1 MFSSS
6 ILLELELELAV
17 LLEELCLRRLWTETE
32 SKLVL
37 VFLSLIERNPDDPF
51 WSTPLFSWCIRN
63 CSRPCCSTNHEIRPS
78 SSRLLLLLLRG
89 AGEIFQCEEDGMAW
103 LGLKSSLTHMSYA
116 RHNVHTHEE
125 QQQQQ
130 RSWISPTC
138 PHSTLRRFGQ
148 ETSEGSKL
156 FYHWNSW
163 HSWSELQGFEYT
175 FSTPANNVWIE
186 VMKVIGLLLILSM
199 SDIWYSFDFL

>member
-1 MFSSS
+1 MTHSDQLHYFRDAFETVQD
-6 ILLELELELAV
+6 LVAV
-17 LLEELCLRRLWTETE
+17 QIMK
-32 SKLVL
+32 SG
-37 VFLSLIERNPDDPF
+37 
-51 WSTPLFSWCIRN
+51 
-63 CSRPCCSTNHEIRPS
+63 RP

-116 RHNVHTHEE
+116 LHNVHTHE
-125 QQQQQ
+125 QQQQ

-156 FYHWNSW
+156 FYHWKIGIHEVNCKVLNRISI
-163 HSWSELQGFEYT
+163 
-175 FSTPANNVWIE
+175 STPANTICIE
-186 VMKVIGLLLILSM
+186 LIKVIGLFLIIS
-199 SDIWYSFDFL
+199 

>member
-1 MFSSS
+1 MTHSDQLHYFRDAFETVQD
-6 ILLELELELAV
+6 LVAV
-17 LLEELCLRRLWTETE
+17 QIIK
-32 SKLVL
+32 SG
-37 VFLSLIERNPDDPF
+37 
-51 WSTPLFSWCIRN
+51 
-63 CSRPCCSTNHEIRPS
+63 RP

-156 FYHWNSW
+156 FYHWKSW

-186 VMKVIGLLLILSM
+186 VMKVIRLLLIFS
-199 SDIWYSFDFL
+199 SSNF